1 MITCNDCVHHDVCYK
16 IEHFGRDLETD
27 KACEQFGGNGKWI
40 SAADRLPNAYCN
52 CLVYYESVDKRI
64 GYGCYNSDVGR
75 WLICNIFGG
84 HYTFFD
90 HGSVLYWMSLP
101 KPPEKDYEEE

>member
-90 HGSVLYWMSLP
+90 HGSVLYWMPLP
-101 KPPEKDYEEE
+101 KPPEKDYEE

>member
-1 MITCNDCVHHDVCYK
+1 MITCNDCVHHDICYK